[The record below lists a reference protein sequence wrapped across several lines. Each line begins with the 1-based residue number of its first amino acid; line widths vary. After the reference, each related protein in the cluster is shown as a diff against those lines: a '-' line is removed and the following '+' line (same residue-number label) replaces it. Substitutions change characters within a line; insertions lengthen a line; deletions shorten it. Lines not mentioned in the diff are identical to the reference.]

1 MSNCILIMGESG
13 TGKSRSIK
21 NLNPKETYYIGVV
34 DKDLPFKGARNSYKA
49 TKNGIPGNKCIS
61 DNHSKIIQ
69 CLIHINAKM
78 PHIKN
83 IVIDDFQYLMFN
95 EFMTKATEKGFEK
108 FTVIQQHAYD
118 VLKMIASLRENLD
131 CFVLSHTQVKD
142 GVSRFKTLGNL
153 LDDKITVEGLF
164 TIVLHSIVE
173 NNQYK
178 FLTQYTKNYLAKS
191 PEDMFDSKL
200 IENDLQLVK
209 TKMDEYY
216 NEDIEFEVVEV
227 SEAA

>member
-1 MSNCILIMGESG
+1 MANCVLVMGESG
-13 TGKSRSIK
+13 TGKSRSMK
-21 NLNPKETYYIGVV
+21 NLNPKETYLISIV
-34 DKDLPFKGARNSYKA
+34 DKDLPFRGARNRYKT
-49 TKNGIPGNKCIS
+49 TKDGVQGNKCTS
-61 DNHSKIIQ
+61 DNHRKILE
-69 CLIHINAKM
+69 CLRYINENM

-95 EFMTKATEKGFEK
+95 EFMMKATEKGFEK
-108 FTVIQQHAYD
+108 FTVIQQHAFEILQMISLLRQDLD
-118 VLKMIASLRENLD
+118 V
-131 CFVLSHTQVKD
+131 FVLSHTQVKD

-164 TIVLHSIVE
+164 TVVLHSMVE
-173 NNQYK
+173 NNEYR

-191 PEDMFDSKL
+191 PEGMFDDRT

-216 NEDIEFEVVEV
+216 NEDIEFEVVNSKKV
-227 SEAA
+227 A